1 MYALV
6 LAPCSSCGGP
16 LCKGTFSTGFSGLV
30 NEPAK
35 QSKTVGHSIETISTG
50 VALCSY
56 GYGRNHVGTMNGAI
70 SGILGAGHGMAER
83 DAAGCPS
90 KSSPAPAHG
99 YGSRLQNLYT
109 VCRLF
114 AKLGFEVFIL
124 CADVCLHP

>member
-1 MYALV
+1 M
-6 LAPCSSCGGP
+6 
-16 LCKGTFSTGFSGLV
+16 CKGRFSTGGFSGLV

-56 GYGRNHVGTMNGAI
+56 GYGRNHVGTVNGAI

-109 VCRLF
+109 VCRQF
-114 AKLGFEVFIL
+114 ASLGFEVFIL